1 MHTTFTRRAPKRMA
15 SLLAVAL
22 GGVVIAACGDDP
34 ALLAAPADTPTTVPA
49 SAPPSPTAEPTAPVA
64 DAAVKI
70 SQTELGDVL
79 ADPRGMTL
87 YGFTNDVDAT
97 STCAGTC
104 AEAWP
109 PVIVEP
115 DFIVSPGLDTGIFA
129 TTQREDGSHQLV
141 AGKWP
146 LYLYAADAKPGDVTG
161 HGSGDVWFAVDT
173 SGRLISDGAA
183 AATTVEPTSETT
195 TEVTGESGAG
205 GFYDDRDYGDPV
217 EPTSGAE
224 PTGAEPSADAA
235 PLVTLGD
242 TSLGQVLTDADGF
255 TLYLFTSD
263 EAGSPT
269 CAGGCATAWPPLL
282 VEDGAEL
289 VAAGVDPSLLSTV
302 PHPDGGTQLKLAK
315 WPLYRFSGDVAPG
328 DTTGQGSGGSWFVLA
343 ADGTAIM

>member
-1 MHTTFTRRAPKRMA
+1 MRTTFTRRAPKRMTA
-15 SLLAVAL
+15 LLAVAL
-22 GGVVIAACGDDP
+22 GSVVIAACGDDP
-34 ALLAAPADTPTTVPA
+34 APLAAPADTPTTVPA

-87 YGFTNDVDAT
+87 YAFTNDVDAT
-97 STCAGTC
+97 STCSGTC

-129 TTQREDGSHQLV
+129 TIQRKDGSHQLV

-183 AATTVEPTSETT
+183 AATTDEATETAGEAT
-195 TEVTGESGAG
+195 TDVTGEADAG
-205 GFYDDRDYGDPV
+205 GFYDDRNYGDPV
-217 EPTSGAE
+217 EPSSQPA
-224 PTGAEPSADAA
+224 SDAA

-242 TSLGQVLTDADGF
+242 TSLGQVVTDADGF

-282 VEDGAEL
+282 VDDGTEL
-289 VAAGVDPSLLSTV
+289 VAAGVDPALLSTV